1 MLLIK
6 PIISPKVCSH
16 LYAGY
21 SKIYKLQTQV
31 YLDRSL
37 EKPSIPAA
45 PCLSDSI
52 IQSLLGRQGTQKEK
66 LIKLLKVEQPI
77 WA

>member
-31 YLDRSL
+31 YLDHRLSVHGL
-37 EKPSIPAA
+37 PFKFFLADLFEKVGEDILVPLI
-45 PCLSDSI
+45 
-52 IQSLLGRQGTQKEK
+52 GRIGQLCENSFWF
-66 LIKLLKVEQPI
+66 I
-77 WA
+77 